1 MNALGGNFEYV
12 GLVSGKTKELFMRS
26 LDIFIMPTY
35 FEGLPMSLLECMSYA
50 ITPVVTPVG
59 SIPTVVDSIDTTTR
73 DVSGKYNLEAVT
85 EGMDGVFI
93 KKQDV
98 RSIIDAVK
106 LLYDNRE
113 MTRKLGLNARKRI
126 IQEFSPNEYIEKL
139 NSIYTK
145 ANLRE

>member
-1 MNALGGNFEYV
+1 MH
-12 GLVSGKTKELFMRS
+12 SS
-26 LDIFIMPTY
+26 
-35 FEGLPMSLLECMSYA
+35 SYA

-73 DVSGKYNLEAVT
+73 DVSGKFNLEAVT

-145 ANLRE
+145 ANLRK

>member
-1 MNALGGNFEYV
+1 MDMIWQA
-12 GLVSGKTKELFMRS
+12 T
-26 LDIFIMPTY
+26 LDGY
-35 FEGLPMSLLECMSYA
+35 
-50 ITPVVTPVG
+50 
-59 SIPTVVDSIDTTTR
+59 
-73 DVSGKYNLEAVT
+73 
-85 EGMDGVFI
+85 
-93 KKQDV
+93 
-98 RSIIDAVK
+98 VK